1 MNGGWL
7 ALIVVCLVVG
17 VLIGGITALTGLE
30 MPWWS
35 WVIVGVVVATLTS
48 VWEAYNRKKKAP
60 GETVVETEVEEE
72 VRESDE

>member
-1 MNGGWL
+1 MSSWL
-7 ALIVVCLVVG
+7 GLIVLCLVFG
-17 VLIGGITALTGLE
+17 VVIGVITGFAGVE